1 MWWIIQKWLD
11 AERFNLA
18 TEIIHWWVHNL
29 MALLAGDCIKGWAS
43 QRKLVIEGVSQK
55 VKSCPAFFL
64 TLLSHHGLTDF
75 ATEHAHHHDAVSSL
89 METGDYDWN
98 LSDTCPQINPS
109 WFWACISQ
117 VFGTQMK
124 GLPRTLW
131 INTIYM
137 NLTAF
142 FKPLH
147 LSFNLGEKKGTLDP
161 GCDYDNISLTLL
173 FVKLFL
179 NVACFCTQKCTLI
192 LYWLYFYDLFL
203 NQITLL
209 LAHVL
214 K

>member
-1 MWWIIQKWLD
+1 M
-11 AERFNLA
+11 
-18 TEIIHWWVHNL
+18 T
-29 MALLAGDCIKGWAS
+29 ALRGGPS

-55 VKSCPAFFL
+55 VKSCPALFL

-98 LSDTCPQINPS
+98 LSDTWPQINPS

-147 LSFNLGEKKGTLDP
+147 LSFNLGEKKRHLRSWLWLWQ
-161 GCDYDNISLTLL
+161 YISLIAFCETISKRCLL
-173 FVKLFL
+173 LHSEMYSYFVLTLFL
-179 NVACFCTQKCTLI
+179 WLIFKSNYPTSCPCFKI
-192 LYWLYFYDLFL
+192 AFG
-203 NQITLL
+203 
-209 LAHVL
+209 
-214 K
+214 